1 MLPAGMGTTTA
12 RLADR
17 RVVGPASLLALSFLL
32 IAVLP
37 TVLAARVIAIGDQL
51 LEDTAA
57 LGQTGRD
64 ITRLMVDQESGLRGY
79 VLSGDERF
87 LAPYEVGRQSL
98 EPLWTQAE
106 QEANRV
112 GGAAPGLVSA
122 LRAAADQWRS
132 ETAEPEIGLTRAGRR
147 EEAAALEATGRGKEQ
162 FDHFRQYSDAL
173 IEHVEDLRAVQTAE
187 RRSLLRWQSLLLIGT
202 ALLGTLGLVLI
213 YQLATHGQRYQI
225 EAATGDAIIQAKDQ
239 FLAIAAHE
247 LRTPLTS
254 IKGHAQMLLRHGRGA
269 QTPSQADWERA
280 LKHATTIDRQSS
292 RLTRLIEQLLE
303 VTGAESKVID
313 LHREPT
319 DLVALAEQVVEQFRP
334 VAPIHPIRIDALERP
349 LVAEIDRQ
357 RIEQVLYNLVD
368 NAVKYSPE
376 GGAVDLSIRRQGDEA
391 RIDIRD
397 AGVGVPSDELA
408 RVFDRFYRAT
418 NVIGTSISGMG
429 VGLYIS
435 RAIVLRH
442 GGRVW
447 LERAGEDGTR
457 VCLTLPLVGR

>member
-1 MLPAGMGTTTA
+1 
-12 RLADR
+12 
-17 RVVGPASLLALSFLL
+17 VVGPASLLAISFLL

-37 TVLAARVIAIGDQL
+37 TVLSARVIAIGDQL

-57 LGQTGRD
+57 LGATGRD

-79 VLSGDERF
+79 LLSGDERF
-87 LAPYEVGRQSL
+87 MAPYEASSRSL
-98 EPLWTQAE
+98 APIWARAD
-106 QEANRV
+106 QEASRV
-112 GGAAPGLVSA
+112 GGAALGHVA
-122 LRAAADQWRS
+122 AVRAAAEQWRT
-132 ETAEPEIGLTRAGRR
+132 EAAEPAIELIRAGRR
-147 EEAAALEATGRGKEQ
+147 DEATAREATGRGKEQ
-162 FDHFRQYSDAL
+162 FDRFRQASDAL
-173 IEHVEDLRAVQTAE
+173 IEHVEELRAAQLAE
-187 RRSLLRWQSLLLIGT
+187 RRSLVRWQSLLLIGM
-202 ALLGTLGLVLI
+202 ALLGTLGLALI
-213 YQLATHGQRYQI
+213 YQLATRSQHYRG
-225 EAATGDAIIQAKDQ
+225 EAAAGEAIIQAKDQ

-319 DLVALAEQVVEQFRP
+319 DLVALAEQAVDQFRP
-334 VAPIHPIRIDALERP
+334 VAPIHPIRIEAPERP
-349 LVAEIDRQ
+349 LVAEVDRQ
-357 RIEQVLYNLVD
+357 RIEQVLFNLVD

-376 GGAVDLSIRRQGDEA
+376 GGAVDLAVRRQGEEVLIA
-391 RIDIRD
+391 ISD

-418 NVIGTSISGMG
+418 NVVGTSISGMG

-435 RAIVLRH
+435 RAIVMRH
-442 GGRVW
+442 GGRLW
-447 LERAGEDGTR
+447 LESAGEAGTL
-457 VCLTLPLVGR
+457 VCLTLPLVAR